1 MFGHKIIVSVNATE
15 RAERWPVK
23 RRSKRLH
30 KKLTKLRG
38 PQFYDKP
45 AAFLIPL
52 GLIVHP
58 EIYAEMKRQATKEGR
73 LWTGLDMR

>member
-1 MFGHKIIVSVNATE
+1 MFGTKIIVSVNATE
-15 RAERWPVK
+15 RAECWPVK

-45 AAFLIPL
+45 GAIQTPF
-52 GLIVHP
+52 GLVVHP
-58 EIYAEMKRQATKEGR
+58 EVYAELKRQATQEGR
-73 LWTGLDMR
+73 

>member
-1 MFGHKIIVSVNATE
+1 MFGTKIIVSVNATE

-38 PQFYDKP
+38 PQFHDKP
-45 AAFLIPL
+45 AALQTPF
-52 GLIVHP
+52 GLVVHP
-58 EIYAEMKRQATKEGR
+58 EIYAKLQEVAQ
-73 LWTGLDMR
+73 

>member
-1 MFGHKIIVSVNATE
+1 MMDLTKIIVSIVATQ

-23 RRSKRLH
+23 RRSNRLH

-45 AAFLIPL
+45 GAIQTPS
-52 GLIVHP
+52 GLVVHP
-58 EIYAEMKRQATKEGR
+58 EIYAELKRQAKKEGHE
-73 LWTGLDMR
+73 

>member
-1 MFGHKIIVSVNATE
+1 MFGTKITVSVNATE

-38 PQFYDKP
+38 QQFYDKP
-45 AAFLIPL
+45 AAFQTPF
-52 GLIVHP
+52 GLVVHP
-58 EIYAEMKRQATKEGR
+58 EIYAEFKRQATQEGR
-73 LWTGLDMR
+73 